1 MGFIVYPSALLRFS
15 NNLSI
20 SCYDTQHVANIE
32 PQKRIYSVTCL
43 TKILLKII
51 QTQHDINVFA
61 LLLMR
66 ECIHICPYGYR

>member
-15 NNLSI
+15 NDQSI

-32 PQKRIYSVTCL
+32 LQTRIYSVTCL

-66 ECIHICPYGYR
+66 ECVHICPYGYR